1 MWVSVLEK
9 HWNITLLCL
18 KNLAHFRHFGCEILI
33 GASRKSMIDKI
44 IPTPTE
50 ARLPGTLAIHLKAV
64 ENGANIVRCHDVAA
78 HRQALAV
85 AEVLK

>member
-1 MWVSVLEK
+1 MK
-9 HWNITLLCL
+9 HNVTLI
-18 KNLAHFRHFGCEILI
+18 KNLSHFKYFGCEILI

-44 IPTPTE
+44 ISTSTE
-50 ARLPGTLAIHLKAV
+50 ERLPGTLTIHLKAV
-64 ENGANIVRCHDVAA
+64 ENGANIVRCHDVTA